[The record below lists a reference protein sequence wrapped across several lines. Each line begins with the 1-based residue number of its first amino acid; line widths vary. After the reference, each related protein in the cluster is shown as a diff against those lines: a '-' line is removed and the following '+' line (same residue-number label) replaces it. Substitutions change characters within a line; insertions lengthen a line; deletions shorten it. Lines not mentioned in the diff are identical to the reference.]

1 MRLAKEGRII
11 VYPFTIINFGLI
23 YLYHLELL
31 QLAVIAITMLL
42 YFFCLNFFRDPIRS
56 LPKSQKNITSPADG
70 KIIRIEKITDDE
82 IGDSKII
89 SIFLNVFDV
98 HVNRMPI
105 KGKFINIDYQKGRFL
120 MAFKHDAADEN
131 ERNIINISTEA
142 GEIKIIQIAG
152 LIARRIICY
161 AKKNKHMNQGDR
173 LGFMRFGSRID
184 IIVPESV
191 KLQIEVGQKVMG
203 NNTIIGTFR

>member
-31 QLAVIAITMLL
+31 HLAVLVLTTLL

-56 LPKSQKNITSPADG
+56 LPKGQKNIISPADG

-105 KGKFINIDYQKGRFL
+105 KGKFINIDYQKGRFF

-131 ERNIINISTEA
+131 ERNIINISTEV

>member
-31 QLAVIAITMLL
+31 HLAVLVLTTLL

-56 LPKSQKNITSPADG
+56 LPKGQKNIISPADG

-105 KGKFINIDYQKGRFL
+105 KGKFINIDYQKGRFF

-131 ERNIINISTEA
+131 ERNIINISTEV

-184 IIVPESV
+184 IIVPDSV

>member
-23 YLYHLELL
+23 YLHHLGLL
-31 QLAVIAITMLL
+31 GLAGITFTTLL
-42 YFFCLNFFRDPIRS
+42 YLFCLYFFRDPTRNI
-56 LPKSQKNITSPADG
+56 PKGQKIITSPADG
-70 KIIRIEKITDDE
+70 KIIRIEKIRDDQ
-82 IGDSKII
+82 IGESKII

-105 KGKFINIDYQKGRFL
+105 RGKFINIDYQKGKFL

-131 ERNIINISTEA
+131 ERNIINVSTEV

-152 LIARRIICY
+152 LVARRIICY
-161 AKKNKHMNQGDR
+161 AKKNRDMNQGDR
-173 LGFMRFGSRID
+173 LGFMKFGSRID
-184 IIVPESV
+184 MIVPDKV
-191 KLQIEVGQKVMG
+191 KLEIEVGQKVMG
-203 NNTIIGTFR
+203 NNTIIGTFQ